1 MEAARWF
8 INKSVNEDCITFNS
22 QVMSYF
28 TSYAPSPPVK
38 KLHNCLTIII
48 SDKLKIRRMKIF
60 AEFPVLNG
68 RGVEKLIQ
76 RSKRF
81 PVNKDQWKFRGP
93 TYRGST
99 RRRSARHSSSCVQ
112 TRWRKALA
120 RVRLREM
127 ERDTPMHTVL
137 REICLYYGNPWHLNI
152 VSILKQ
158 LISL

>member
-1 MEAARWF
+1 MEIPRSNVSR
-8 INKSVNEDCITFNS
+8 IDEKEISTTF
-22 QVMSYF
+22 
-28 TSYAPSPPVK
+28 
-38 KLHNCLTIII
+38 LEL
-48 SDKLKIRRMKIF
+48 
-60 AEFPVLNG
+60 
-68 RGVEKLIQ
+68 
-76 RSKRF
+76 
-81 PVNKDQWKFRGP
+81 
-93 TYRGST
+93 
-99 RRRSARHSSSCVQ
+99 Q